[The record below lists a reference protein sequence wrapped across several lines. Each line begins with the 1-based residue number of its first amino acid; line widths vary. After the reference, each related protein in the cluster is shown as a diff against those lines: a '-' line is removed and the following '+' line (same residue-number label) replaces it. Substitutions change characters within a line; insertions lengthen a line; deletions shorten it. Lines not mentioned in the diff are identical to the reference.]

1 MTQHLAKTPRG
12 LRFFETCTLIEIRNP
27 LVLSDVNYEVVVVV
41 VVVAVVV
48 VVVADVFH
56 VQTESWS
63 TQKSIRPKI
72 MVQSPAPGFVVG
84 SHGLETP
91 WE

>member
-27 LVLSDVNYEVVVVV
+27 LVLSDVNSEVVVLVVVVV
-41 VVVAVVV
+41 VVV
-48 VVVADVFH
+48 DVFH
-56 VQTESWS
+56 VQTEPWS
-63 TQKSIRPKI
+63 TQKSIRHKI
-72 MVQSPAPGFVVG
+72 MVQSAAPGFVVG
-84 SHGLETP
+84 SHGLETN